1 MSLKER
7 ITEDMKSAMRAR
19 EVHRLS
25 TIRLLLSAM
34 KQKEVD
40 ERVVL
45 SDADVLAIVE
55 RLIKQR
61 RDSITQYVA
70 AKRQDLADVES
81 YELDLLQSYMPLQLS
96 MDEILAEVSSAISES
111 GAASSKDMGKVMGI
125 LKGRLAGQADMS
137 KVSALVKEKLTG

>member
-7 ITEDMKSAMRAR
+7 IIEDMKAAMRAK

-40 ERVVL
+40 ERVIL
-45 SDADVLAIVE
+45 SDADVLAIIE

-61 RDSITQYVA
+61 RDSITQYLA
-70 AKRQDLADVES
+70 AMRQDLADVES

-96 MDEILAEVSSAISES
+96 MDEILAEISGAISSS
-111 GAASSKDMGKVMGI
+111 GAASAKDMGKVMSV
-125 LKGRLAGQADMS
+125 LKGRLAGRAEMS
-137 KVSALVKEKLTG
+137 KVSALVKEKLAG

>member
-7 ITEDMKSAMRAR
+7 ITEDMKAAMRAR

-111 GAASSKDMGKVMGI
+111 GAASSKDMGKVKGI

-137 KVSALVKEKLTG
+137 KVSALAKEKLTG

>member
-7 ITEDMKSAMRAR
+7 ITEDMKAAMRAR

-45 SDADVLAIVE
+45 SDSDVLAIVE